1 MEQLNYTAY
10 EQKTV
15 VTPKERL
22 LKLYKKFNSLSRE
35 ICVG

>member
-10 EQKTV
+10 EQKTA

-22 LKLYKKFNSLSRE
+22 LERYKKFNSLSHE
-35 ICVG
+35 IRVG